1 MSVFE
6 FVLALTSVISGLAIG
21 HMLTGVVVLLRN
33 AKRVRFSLIHALW
46 MWSAF
51 ATTIANWASDWS
63 LRALNEWPAWTLL
76 LIIASKIA
84 QYTFCAF
91 VTPDMPAE
99 GELDLVQ
106 FHEREHRNY
115 LWAVVAFCAVAL
127 TFNFAFGAADFYGQW
142 LRDSAITIVALI
154 VTIAAIALR
163 ARWVQL
169 GAAAVFAGLATYFL
183 LAVSTLGA

>member
-33 AKRVRFSLIHALW
+33 ANRVKFSFIHALW

-51 ATTIANWASDWS
+51 STTIANWASDWS

-84 QYTFCAF
+84 QYIFCAF

-99 GELDLVQ
+99 GELDLAD
-106 FHEREHRNY
+106 FHEREHRKY

-127 TFNFAFGAADFYGQW
+127 AFNFAFGAA
-142 LRDSAITIVALI
+142 
-154 VTIAAIALR
+154 
-163 ARWVQL
+163 
-169 GAAAVFAGLATYFL
+169 
-183 LAVSTLGA
+183 